1 MQVRAARDIPA
12 KTMQLWPFGGQLV
25 VQPLR
30 WLSIP
35 LGEGSTPRDIY
46 WRKCRKLHQSFIKF
60 VDLTVYWQEDDK
72 VGERD
77 VKCFS
82 PLACQ
87 NLVRNDGGTLYH
99 CDSMNPFWGVLQAP
113 SHFDADK
120 VNMKAIMKPAVVN
133 KWTTHHGSMARS
145 RHTENVTLMATV
157 LTNTRLIKA
166 GELLVMPFIPD
177 ASQIQ
182 GTTMKEAR
190 DNMATSSTS
199 GPQPIDPERCPQ
211 TVIEQQRAHTLHIFE
226 SDELELHSGV

>member
-72 VGERD
+72 VGVRD
-77 VKCFS
+77 VKCLS
-82 PLACQ
+82 PLAC
-87 NLVRNDGGTLYH
+87 GGWF
-99 CDSMNPFWGVLQAP
+99 SMNPFWGVLQAA

-182 GTTMKEAR
+182 GTIMKEAR

-226 SDELELHSGV
+226 SDESELPSGV